1 MESKKKYTTLKK
13 KDSKIKYKIPNN
25 NKRLTQTQSFK
36 KIPINLSSISQQ
48 KPLMTDLDNI
58 SSRQTSD
65 SFFNNKK
72 INTSMNFVYKKNTNR
87 PKISVKVMKNTKNK
101 IYLQKESSRKTLL
114 HSSSTGYLIMKKLTK
129 INSNNV
135 ENNVYD
141 ANSSFSNI
149 RSTNNWIHSPKK
161 NHHKLFTE
169 NIKDIKPNCN
179 MTFINKIKE
188 INLSSIQN
196 INPYSNNN
204 NYNFNYKN
212 NNNSNIKINNQG
224 YTKYQ
229 NQNSNQPS
237 RIQNSQSYSGNR
249 NQPRR
254 PEVSSNYYKP
264 KAMSPNPGS
273 IKRKTINRGKPI
285 ENIQITH
292 IIYSSRPLE
301 FHITE
306 ELDLNNLEK
315 DPIQITESQR
325 NNLKK
330 SGKVEA
336 TSSCDNIDIVKPE
349 VNLDGKL
356 THYQHCQGIG
366 MTDDISDKINPKYYS
381 SEIKNLEPLV
391 FNSGEPIIEIL
402 EFRSAGKNYTTTKT
416 TTIIK
421 KTEVKPKTNY
431 NNTRGTSSITQTK
444 VYNNNKNLKTNNINS
459 NNRGVGNSI
468 KTTTTSSNYRANTG
482 NDGSGKI
489 VKETT
494 TKVQMGRRS
503 QFLNNQVKPVSTTS
517 TEKVI
522 MNQNSF
528 FKK

>member
-1 MESKKKYTTLKK
+1 MSTNQPTHEKLPSLNDIISPTKEIEPNRK
-13 KDSKIKYKIPNN
+13 SIKETQIIEQINN
-25 NKRLTQTQSFK
+25 NGIPVVNIELNPLIEEQPTTNIYESPKVVKITKTIATNSQPATETHVTRKVTTTTTRGSQSNYTPNTRYINNVNTSSNNAPN
-36 KIPINLSSISQQ
+36 IPMNSAPRGQSRIITTTTKTTTTNPTYARPST
-48 KPLMTDLDNI
+48 KTTVI
-58 SSRQTSD
+58 SS
-65 SFFNNKK
+65 N
-72 INTSMNFVYKKNTNR
+72 INTNASSASNR
-87 PKISVKVMKNTKNK
+87 YAN
-101 IYLQKESSRKTLL
+101 Q
-114 HSSSTGYLIMKKLTK
+114 
-129 INSNNV
+129 NN
-135 ENNVYD
+135 
-141 ANSSFSNI
+141 
-149 RSTNNWIHSPKK
+149 
-161 NHHKLFTE
+161 
-169 NIKDIKPNCN
+169 
-179 MTFINKIKE
+179 
-188 INLSSIQN
+188 
-196 INPYSNNN
+196 
-204 NYNFNYKN
+204 NYKN

>member
-1 MESKKKYTTLKK
+1 MSTNQPTHEKLPSLNDIISPTKEIEPNRK
-13 KDSKIKYKIPNN
+13 SIKETQIIEQINN
-25 NKRLTQTQSFK
+25 NGIPVVNIELNPLIEEQPTTTNIYESPKVVKITKTIATNSQPATETHVTRKVTTTTTRGSQSNYTPNTRYINNVNTSSNNAPN
-36 KIPINLSSISQQ
+36 IPMNSAPRGQSRIITTTTKTTTTNPTYARPST
-48 KPLMTDLDNI
+48 KTTVI
-58 SSRQTSD
+58 SS
-65 SFFNNKK
+65 N
-72 INTSMNFVYKKNTNR
+72 INTNASSASNR
-87 PKISVKVMKNTKNK
+87 YAN
-101 IYLQKESSRKTLL
+101 Q
-114 HSSSTGYLIMKKLTK
+114 
-129 INSNNV
+129 NN
-135 ENNVYD
+135 
-141 ANSSFSNI
+141 
-149 RSTNNWIHSPKK
+149 
-161 NHHKLFTE
+161 
-169 NIKDIKPNCN
+169 
-179 MTFINKIKE
+179 
-188 INLSSIQN
+188 
-196 INPYSNNN
+196 
-204 NYNFNYKN
+204 NYKN

-273 IKRKTINRGKPI
+273 VKRKTINRGKPI

-444 VYNNNKNLKTNNINS
+444 VYNNNNKNLKANNINS

-489 VKETT
+489 VKEAT

>member
-1 MESKKKYTTLKK
+1 MSTNQPTHEKLPSLNDIISPTKEIEPNRK
-13 KDSKIKYKIPNN
+13 SIKETQIIEQINN
-25 NKRLTQTQSFK
+25 NGIPVVNIELNPLIEEQPTTTNIYESPKVVKITKTIATNSQPATETHVTRKVTTTTTRGSQSNYTPNTRYINNVNTSSNNAPN
-36 KIPINLSSISQQ
+36 IPMNSAPRGQSRIITTTTKTTTTNPTYARPST
-48 KPLMTDLDNI
+48 KTTVI
-58 SSRQTSD
+58 SS
-65 SFFNNKK
+65 N
-72 INTSMNFVYKKNTNR
+72 INTNA
-87 PKISVKVMKNTKNK
+87 
-101 IYLQKESSRKTLL
+101 SSASIR
-114 HSSSTGYLIMKKLTK
+114 YA
-129 INSNNV
+129 NQNN
-135 ENNVYD
+135 
-141 ANSSFSNI
+141 
-149 RSTNNWIHSPKK
+149 
-161 NHHKLFTE
+161 
-169 NIKDIKPNCN
+169 
-179 MTFINKIKE
+179 
-188 INLSSIQN
+188 
-196 INPYSNNN
+196 
-204 NYNFNYKN
+204 NYKN

-444 VYNNNKNLKTNNINS
+444 VYNNNNKNLKANNINS

-494 TKVQMGRRS
+494 TKVQMRRRS

-528 FKK
+528 FKQ

>member
-1 MESKKKYTTLKK
+1 MSTNQPTHEKLPSLNDIISPTKEIEPNRK
-13 KDSKIKYKIPNN
+13 SIKETQIIEQINN
-25 NKRLTQTQSFK
+25 NGIPVVNIELNPLIEEQPTTTNIYESPKVVKITKTIATNSQPATETHVTRKVTTTTTRGSQSNYTPNTRYINNVNTSSNNAPN
-36 KIPINLSSISQQ
+36 IPMNSAPRGQSRIITTTTKTTTTNPTYARPST
-48 KPLMTDLDNI
+48 KTTVI
-58 SSRQTSD
+58 SS
-65 SFFNNKK
+65 N
-72 INTSMNFVYKKNTNR
+72 INTNASSASNR
-87 PKISVKVMKNTKNK
+87 YAN
-101 IYLQKESSRKTLL
+101 Q
-114 HSSSTGYLIMKKLTK
+114 
-129 INSNNV
+129 NN
-135 ENNVYD
+135 
-141 ANSSFSNI
+141 
-149 RSTNNWIHSPKK
+149 
-161 NHHKLFTE
+161 
-169 NIKDIKPNCN
+169 
-179 MTFINKIKE
+179 
-188 INLSSIQN
+188 
-196 INPYSNNN
+196 
-204 NYNFNYKN
+204 NYKN

-391 FNSGEPIIEIL
+391 FNSGEPITEIL

-444 VYNNNKNLKTNNINS
+444 VYNNNNKNLKANNINS